1 LAMKLAKGKPPQL
14 YEPIKEEEI
23 ESSAIIE

>member
-1 LAMKLAKGKPPQL
+1 MKLAKGKPPQF